1 MPGQPFTWPRS
12 LRRLYRMKTGTG
24 LLLALPGLLLALWYA
39 WTAWASLQL
48 YSASEHVAVD
58 LPLFQARLHDLA
70 LQQLQRLHPL
80 RAYADTTAGDLP
92 FVEISVKPEKLPE
105 LLKRD
110 RPFLP
115 AKLETGKARYKHA
128 EVRLR
133 GQKVWHLAS
142 AKKSLRVRLEAG
154 DLLLG
159 NRSFNLSNP
168 SEPFPIAEKIIL
180 DLARE
185 LGLMTSDTDFVR
197 VSFNGLEL
205 GVYAYGTPLDEAIV
219 RRSHRIP
226 ADLYALDQ
234 EAGWRSAA
242 RWKQISAYDPKQT
255 ERSDLTRLLSQLAHP
270 GEFADFAAREL
281 DLKAFA
287 TLGALQLLF
296 GGDADQAQHY
306 GLYHDPYRGKWEPV
320 LDEFEGLRHDQDT
333 ASPDPLFKRLAELP
347 AYRQQRDRIA
357 QALLAQQASL
367 AAIRARSEALLAR
380 LEPALAQDPYWQANR
395 QLPEINGLYH
405 HLLRPMSPA
414 TLGRAFADSLETYAR
429 RLARLQAAWPAHPA
443 AMPAPQPS
451 STISLG
457 PGAVAIEGT
466 RVFAASQRVKV
477 APGTRLSMGPNAS
490 LIFYGPVD
498 FAGTAAAPILI
509 RAAGSR
515 RWGGIAIQG
524 PASAGSR
531 LSHVDIAGGTMPQL
545 TGFHYSGMV
554 NLHDTRDL
562 SVSNSRF
569 ADNQGSDDLI
579 HTVYVQNLQAR
590 DNRIDSAFSDA
601 WDIEFSQARIEGLKV
616 VGSGDDGIDL
626 MGTELELAHSVLLD
640 CRGNGISAGEE
651 SRVRVKDSLIADS
664 RVGALAKNASRVS
677 FSQSL
682 LYRNRIGLRL
692 EQKALY
698 YTAASSMDG
707 DGLAIAAAQT
717 PISLDQAAEHAKSP
731 QPAFTS
737 DYQAQPAL
745 NPLRQKLGITGWPAL
760 DAWIRGT
767 REASR

>member
-1 MPGQPFTWPRS
+1 MPGQPFTWPRT

-24 LLLALPGLLLALWYA
+24 LLLALPGLLLALWYV

-80 RAYADTTAGDLP
+80 RAQAAEDLP
-92 FVEISVKPEKLPE
+92 FVEISVKPERLPE

-115 AKLETGKARYKHA
+115 AKLEAGKTRYKHA

-219 RRSHRIP
+219 RRAHRIP
-226 ADLYALDQ
+226 ADLYAPDQ
-234 EAGWRSAA
+234 DAGWSSAA
-242 RWKQISAYDPKQT
+242 RWEQISAYNPKQT
-255 ERSDLTRLLSQLAHP
+255 ERTDLTRLLGQLARP
-270 GEFADFAAREL
+270 SEFADFAAREL

-320 LDEFEGLRHDQDT
+320 LDEFEGLRHVQDT

-347 AYRQQRDRIA
+347 AYRHQRDRIA
-357 QALLAQQASL
+357 KDLLEQQASL
-367 AAIRARSEALLAR
+367 AAIRARGEALLAR
-380 LEPALAQDPYWQANR
+380 LEPALVQDPYWQANR

-414 TLGRAFADSLETYAR
+414 TLELAFADSLETYAR
-429 RLARLQAAWPAHPA
+429 RLARLQATLPVQPPA
-443 AMPAPQPS
+443 AATAQPT
-451 STISLG
+451 STVTLG
-457 PGAVAIEGT
+457 PGSVAIEGT
-466 RVFAASQRVKV
+466 RVFAAGQRVKV

-509 RAAGSR
+509 RPAGTR

-524 PASAGSR
+524 PASAGSS

-545 TGFHYSGMV
+545 TGLHYSGMV

-579 HTVYVQNLQAR
+579 HTVYVQNLQAKN
-590 DNRIDSAFSDA
+590 NRIDSAFSDA
-601 WDIEFSQARIEGLKV
+601 WDLEFSQARIEGLKV
-616 VGSGDDGIDL
+616 VGSGDDGLDL
-626 MGTELELAHSVLLD
+626 MGTELELTHSVLLD
-640 CRGNGISAGEE
+640 SLGNGISAGEE

-664 RVGALAKNASRVS
+664 RVGTLAKNASRVS
-677 FSQSL
+677 FSHSL
-682 LYRNRIGLRL
+682 LYRDRIGLRL

-698 YTAASSMDG
+698 YAAQSSIDG
-707 DGLAIAAAQT
+707 KGLAIASAQT
-717 PISLDQAAEHAKSP
+717 PISLDKEAEHAKSP
-731 QPAFTS
+731 RPVFTS
-737 DYQAQPAL
+737 DYRAQPAL
-745 NPLRQKLGITGWPAL
+745 DRLRKDLGLTGWQAL
-760 DAWIRGT
+760 DNWIRRT